1 LQELKQPPAEPVEK
15 AQPKMSVAELTV
27 IESEQK
33 QQPLLKFSAQILMT
47 IDKTVPLYMKQLA
60 DAEDESYA
68 SQPVPKI
75 GELLFPSFNI
85 LIPQFVEQVIPNLMQ
100 LNSKEIDVTV
110 GTIYDMVMF
119 AFNT

>member
-1 LQELKQPPAEPVEK
+1 
-15 AQPKMSVAELTV
+15 
-27 IESEQK
+27 
-33 QQPLLKFSAQILMT
+33 
-47 IDKTVPLYMKQLA
+47 
-60 DAEDESYA
+60 
-68 SQPVPKI
+68 VPKI

>member
-1 LQELKQPPAEPVEK
+1 
-15 AQPKMSVAELTV
+15 MSVAELTV

-68 SQPVPKI
+68 AQPVPKI

-100 LNSKEIDVTV
+100 LNS
-110 GTIYDMVMF
+110 
-119 AFNT
+119 

>member
-1 LQELKQPPAEPVEK
+1 
-15 AQPKMSVAELTV
+15 MSVAELTV

-68 SQPVPKI
+68 
-75 GELLFPSFNI
+75 
-85 LIPQFVEQVIPNLMQ
+85 
-100 LNSKEIDVTV
+100 
-110 GTIYDMVMF
+110 
-119 AFNT
+119 A

>member
-1 LQELKQPPAEPVEK
+1 MQELKQPPAEPVEK

-68 SQPVPKI
+68 
-75 GELLFPSFNI
+75 
-85 LIPQFVEQVIPNLMQ
+85 
-100 LNSKEIDVTV
+100 
-110 GTIYDMVMF
+110 
-119 AFNT
+119 A